1 MRIVKHARLG
11 LGLLLLVIA
20 SGVQADQHTEG
31 VNLESEATTAET
43 EAMATTEAETI
54 ALSLR
59 EAVNLAIENN
69 LGVEIARHDPLISNE
84 DLSVAWSAYDPTF
97 TGDIT
102 YASQRSAVG
111 AGTFDPAGISTTG
124 SAAIS
129 GLVPYL
135 GATLSVDY
143 TGSRTKNAPATSR
156 LSPKYESGLALSANI
171 PLLKGL
177 VWNDPWTQVKVA
189 GLGHEAAVED
199 FRRIVMDTVRD
210 AVSAYWN
217 LVAAEEQLRVANKS
231 LETGQALLEQTKTQY
246 EVGVKSKVE
255 VIQAEAGVAAR
266 ELDVIRADATYRN
279 SQDTLID
286 AISGIRLTAS
296 AQTQLRPTD
305 NPSDFD
311 DYSVDPR
318 IAVEQA
324 MSNRPELT
332 SIKFEIERQETLVR
346 FRKNQ
351 RLPQLD
357 LNLTY
362 GTSGLAGDGNSNY
375 FGIVADDPLT
385 PLVDE
390 HAESIPR
397 DTGGFSDTPDSWFK
411 KRGAREYS
419 VGGQIS
425 IPLGNYGPRHSV
437 SKARLELRRAKTRLT
452 QLHQQIILEVRRDIR
467 LLEAARKGIDASE
480 RQRVAAEEQLRAE
493 RIRLEHGEST
503 PFDVLQKESELVEA
517 EVAKIEALQLYRTSA
532 SDLDRAQ
539 GTILRT
545 HNVVVG
551 SVSGLRNG
559 MGAESFGVKDLL
571 DPVLP

>member
-1 MRIVKHARLG
+1 
-11 LGLLLLVIA
+11 
-20 SGVQADQHTEG
+20 
-31 VNLESEATTAET
+31 
-43 EAMATTEAETI
+43 
-54 ALSLR
+54 
-59 EAVNLAIENN
+59 
-69 LGVEIARHDPLISNE
+69 
-84 DLSVAWSAYDPTF
+84 
-97 TGDIT
+97 
-102 YASQRSAVG
+102 
-111 AGTFDPAGISTTG
+111 
-124 SAAIS
+124 
-129 GLVPYL
+129 
-135 GATLSVDY
+135 
-143 TGSRTKNAPATSR
+143 PATSR

-177 VWNDPWTQVKVA
+177 VWNDPWTQIKVA
-189 GLGHEAAVED
+189 GLGQESAVED

-296 AQTQLRPTD
+296 VQTQLRPTD

-375 FGIVADDPLT
+375 FGVVADDPDT

-397 DTGGFSDTPDSWFK
+397 DTGGFSDTPDNWFK

-480 RQRVAAEEQLRAE
+480 RQRIAAEEQLRAE

-545 HNVVVG
+545 HNIVVG

-559 MGAESFGVKDLL
+559 MEAESFGVKDLL